1 MYTLDT
7 PPILFRESPD
17 INKVVTTPNML
28 TITASYTT
36 LSDIMEAGTIGVW
49 ISLLTTNAKTYMKL
63 VQKNKN
69 ISFYIMLR

>member
-7 PPILFRESPD
+7 PPILFRENMD
-17 INKVVTTPNML
+17 INRLVTIPNML
-28 TITASYTT
+28 TITARYTT
-36 LSDIMEAGTIGVW
+36 LSDRTEDGIIGVW